1 MSVNASKKRKD
12 QPQKLNHL
20 QSSMGI
26 QGPSGKPGKG
36 TQNQTLGESLRIGTS
51 TGRRA
56 TKIGR
61 NHLRESMGL

>member
-20 QSSMGI
+20 QHSMGI

-36 TQNQTLGESLRIGTS
+36 IENSIKDRGFHSVTS
-51 TGRRA
+51 CDTY
-56 TKIGR
+56 
-61 NHLRESMGL
+61 S